1 MPRIDNGRFVYNE
14 DDGRD
19 SGAFGMDPRPSKGI
33 GDDESKTTPRDRR
46 AALGEA
52 TGVTHR
58 NVDLRRASWG
68 VAVPASSGGMV
79 QSGETV
85 YYGHALQIVAGTT
98 LSPGDA
104 LALVG
109 ADGRALRWLSPGTDQ
124 ASAPGDG
131 VLVRDLAIAVV
142 TLGTGRFTFRL
153 PAGWAVYGTVVIGAM
168 E

>member
-1 MPRIDNGRFVYNE
+1 MPRIDNDRFFYNE

-33 GDDESKTTPRDRR
+33 GDDESKSSPRDRP
-46 AALGEA
+46 AALGET

-68 VAVPASSGGMV
+68 VAVPASTGGMV

-85 YYGHALQIVAGTT
+85 YYGHALHIVAGTA
-98 LSPGDA
+98 LPPGSA

-109 ADGRALRWLSPGTDQ
+109 ADGRVLRLLSPGTDQ

-131 VLVRDLAIAVV
+131 VLAHDLAIAVV
-142 TLGTGRFTFRL
+142 TLSTGRFTYQL